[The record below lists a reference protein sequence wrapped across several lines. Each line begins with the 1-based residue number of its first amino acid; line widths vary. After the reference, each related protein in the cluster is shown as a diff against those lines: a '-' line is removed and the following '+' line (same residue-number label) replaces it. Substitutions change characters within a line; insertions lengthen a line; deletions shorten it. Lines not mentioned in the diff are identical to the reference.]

1 MRGSLTGVLA
11 RVDRLA
17 ARMRPSAEDLEAK
30 LKTMSYE
37 DLEALMVRTLERAV
51 GPADGFGTADA
62 FVDAVCAATHE
73 GRDQQSGTQDVARA
87 HWRRLR
93 WLQAHTAHGSVAFVP
108 HRCVQ
113 PRPGF
118 PWGPGIIASCSCGD
132 TLKLFRALIPA
143 EFKLAS

>member
-1 MRGSLTGVLA
+1 MRGLLTGVLV

-17 ARMRPSAEDLEAK
+17 AKMQLSDEDREAK

-73 GRDQQSGTQDVARA
+73 GRDQQSGTQDNSLDVAPPASLAEGKGQSRA
-87 HWRRLR
+87 APAAMIGQFR
-93 WLQAHTAHGSVAFVP
+93 QATCP
-108 HRCVQ
+108 
-113 PRPGF
+113 
-118 PWGPGIIASCSCGD
+118 
-132 TLKLFRALIPA
+132 
-143 EFKLAS
+143 